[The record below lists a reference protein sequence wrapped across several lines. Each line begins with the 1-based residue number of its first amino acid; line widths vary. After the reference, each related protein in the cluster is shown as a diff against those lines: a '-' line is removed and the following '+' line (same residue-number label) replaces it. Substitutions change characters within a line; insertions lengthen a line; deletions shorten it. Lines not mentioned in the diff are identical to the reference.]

1 MEIGF
6 IGVRCSN
13 RISTIPV
20 VYRLPAIL
28 SHPVNETIELNRLL
42 KMNNIVLR
50 TCLIKT
56 QQEVCFKK
64 KIKHLN
70 TCLLAEFDNVGV
82 CYAT

>member
-42 KMNNIVLR
+42 KMNNIGLS
-50 TCLIKT
+50 TCLILKHS
-56 QQEVCFKK
+56 KK
-64 KIKHLN
+64 YVLKKDETSEYVFI
-70 TCLLAEFDNVGV
+70 TRI
-82 CYAT
+82 